1 MGETTSN
8 GDPWVIRVA
17 QFEGIMRLRTE
28 PLRGTLL
35 AIEDSQYPRELIA
48 ARFITEAIGTWG
60 GNRGE
65 AQTRSRR
72 RNSRQSGKNLRH
84 RTRPA
89 GIWDQC
95 EDLVQPE
102 NNEPLAPSGHHLNRA
117 GRNTV
122 EHCGSIRCEGR
133 HRCAAKVDALRSSA
147 GCDRP
152 NSDLESV
159 SFSHFRAQIAARPTG
174 KSIHGLTRK
183 RSTGSIPSHG
193 DCCRASP
200 SAVRRP
206 TE

>member
-1 MGETTSN
+1 
-8 GDPWVIRVA
+8 
-17 QFEGIMRLRTE
+17 MRLWTA
-28 PLRGTLL
+28 PLRGTLP

-89 GIWDQC
+89 GNWDQC

-122 EHCGSIRCEGR
+122 EHCGSFRFGGR
-133 HRCAAKVDALRSSA
+133 HRRTAKVDVLRSNARSD
-147 GCDRP
+147 GP
-152 NSDLESV
+152 NSNLESD
-159 SFSHFRAQIAARPTG
+159 SLSLFRVQIAARPT
-174 KSIHGLTRK
+174 STFTHGLTRK
-183 RSTGSIPSHG
+183 RSTGLFPHAGIATAPV
-193 DCCRASP
+193 RQR
-200 SAVRRP
+200 SAGQLNRRRSLDQRCIG
-206 TE
+206 TLL